1 MFLLTIGSAI
11 AYMFANDAF
20 EVAEKKPASVYYRH
34 AIDTRVLSPSFMVEP
49 VETLIPLSEQK
60 YKNIDKQTYDYSCGS
75 AALTG
80 LLNGYLGRKFTE
92 KQIMDGMLKF
102 GEYDKIVQRRGFSLL
117 DMKRLVI
124 ALGHNANGFR
134 GSLDELKKAEHP
146 AIVAISYMNFKHFVV
161 VKKYKEGRFFV
172 ADPAL
177 GNISFTEAKF
187 DEIWDKKDGKGNLFI
202 IFPSDFYPA
211 KEGLALSEDDMRF
224 IADDTITQLAFMEMD
239 YNLKQTEVDYHKAA
253 SMQRVFNADTQITT
267 DDKKIIDVPLR
278 MYFRRK

>member
-34 AIDTRVLSPSFMVEP
+34 AVDVRAISPSFMVEP
-49 VETLIPLSEQK
+49 VETPIPLSEQK

-117 DMKRLVI
+117 DMKRLVM

-134 GSLDELKKAEHP
+134 GSLEEIKKAEHP

-161 VKKYKEGRFFV
+161 VKKYKDGRFYV

-187 DEIWDKKDGKGNLFI
+187 DEVWEKKDGKGNLFMV
-202 IFPSDFYPA
+202 FPSEFYPA
-211 KEGLALSEDDMRF
+211 QKGLELSEDDMRYV
-224 IADDTITQLAFMEMD
+224 ADETITQLAFMEMD
-239 YNLKQTEVDYHKAA
+239 YNLRQAEGDYHKAA
-253 SMQRVFNADTQITT
+253 TMQRVFNSDTEAT

-278 MYFRRK
+278 MYYRRK